1 MAEEKLLF
9 DKHLINKLSYEDFG
23 TNIKRKYLDS
33 IIFNWSTHGVDILA
47 KFLPLTT
54 KLVNE

>member
-9 DKHLINKLSYEDFG
+9 NKHLLNELSYEDLS
-23 TNIKRKYLDS
+23 NKKKRLDS
-33 IIFNWSTHGVDILA
+33 VIFNWSTHGVDILA